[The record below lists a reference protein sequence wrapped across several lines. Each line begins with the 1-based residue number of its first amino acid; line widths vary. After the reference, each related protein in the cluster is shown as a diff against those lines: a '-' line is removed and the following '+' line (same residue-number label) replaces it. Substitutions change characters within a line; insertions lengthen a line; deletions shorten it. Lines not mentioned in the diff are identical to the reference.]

1 MGSGGQG
8 AFAGT
13 SPLFPRAACA
23 FPAYY
28 RHPVSMGHWGFIREG
43 AGRGGGWRT
52 RKRDGIKETN
62 QLDVKA
68 PRKASNQTLHSPAPA
83 ASGLTFSC
91 LGL

>member
-8 AFAGT
+8 AFAGM
-13 SPLFPRAACA
+13 SPSFPRAACA

-28 RHPVSMGHWGFIREG
+28 RHRVSMGHRGFIREG
-43 AGRGGGWRT
+43 AGRGGGQP

-68 PRKASNQTLHSPAPA
+68 PRKASNQPLHSPAPA